1 MQRRDG
7 VKLSSGALRAVSFG
21 LGAPVE
27 ASTLFALESAGG
39 VAGCGVTFGGVLL
52 SKWRVFQWMAL
63 LFSQFQPMFLA
74 GLVGFAFGLAFLWF
88 PWLFLAVIDREFVRM
103 RATP

>member
-1 MQRRDG
+1 
-7 VKLSSGALRAVSFG
+7 
-21 LGAPVE
+21 
-27 ASTLFALESAGG
+27 
-39 VAGCGVTFGGVLL
+39 
-52 SKWRVFQWMAL
+52 MA